1 MFPTNFI
8 ELHTTGIGFQGFNLG
23 NKKFGYQLIIGNG
36 IGSSDVLD
44 DNKFKSVTVDLHL
57 KPVKQ
62 MKFGITGYVDKFRSD
77 AKDHHDEDHAP
88 DSTESVFDVFQISNG
103 AYFRY
108 FKGNLQFLAEG
119 LMVNNQNDSTG
130 STTNFSAYGYAG
142 FVINESIVPY
152 VKYDFTSVD
161 KNEIYLKP
169 VSQHLLTIGIRYEF
183 SHLAIA
189 KLEYGRRSFDG
200 DQGRNEVYFQFAVGF

>member
-1 MFPTNFI
+1 
-8 ELHTTGIGFQGFNLG
+8 
-23 NKKFGYQLIIGNG
+23 
-36 IGSSDVLD
+36 
-44 DNKFKSVTVDLHL
+44 
-57 KPVKQ
+57 
-62 MKFGITGYVDKFRSD
+62 
-77 AKDHHDEDHAP
+77 
-88 DSTESVFDVFQISNG
+88 
-103 AYFRY
+103 
-108 FKGNLQFLAEG
+108 
-119 LMVNNQNDSTG
+119 MVNNQNDSTG

-200 DQGRNEVYFQFAVGF
+200 DQGRNEVYFQFAVGFWV

>member
-1 MFPTNFI
+1 M
-8 ELHTTGIGFQGFNLG
+8 
-23 NKKFGYQLIIGNG
+23 
-36 IGSSDVLD
+36 
-44 DNKFKSVTVDLHL
+44 TVDLHL

-62 MKFGITGYVDKFRSD
+62 MKFGITGYMDKFRSD

-152 VKYDFTSVD
+152 VK
-161 KNEIYLKP
+161 
-169 VSQHLLTIGIRYEF
+169 
-183 SHLAIA
+183 
-189 KLEYGRRSFDG
+189 
-200 DQGRNEVYFQFAVGF
+200 